1 MPAGVHGGAQGAA
14 GSVYAMTLDRPQY
27 GEYASPEEQRA
38 RAGLPPVDQMP
49 VASAVVLP
57 TTPAAGAAAPQI
69 DRRVGRMVTAVLLG
83 VGLVNVLTSIPG
95 FLNLSA
101 SLDQSLKMLGY
112 EGSFSDFAAAKT
124 WGVVALVVMML
135 GYAATV
141 WLSVRRIRRNRS
153 SWWLPLVGFAVT
165 MIAVTICIS
174 VPMLGDPAFTQGM
187 LTPPAG

>member
-1 MPAGVHGGAQGAA
+1 
-14 GSVYAMTLDRPQY
+14 MTLDRPQY

-141 WLSVRRIRRNRS
+141 WLSVRMIRRNRS